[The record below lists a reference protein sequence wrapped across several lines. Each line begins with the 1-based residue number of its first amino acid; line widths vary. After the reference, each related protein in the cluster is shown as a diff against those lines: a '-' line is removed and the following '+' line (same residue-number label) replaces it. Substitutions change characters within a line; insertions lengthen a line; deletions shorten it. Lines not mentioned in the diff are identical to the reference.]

1 MSGQKFLPWWVFI
14 FNAVCTYKRVWGRTT
29 NMMSTVLALQLVLF
43 VSFHICYSNPTSSK
57 PYTPLKSMLSFYKL
71 CGIKKQFELV
81 IMDLAN
87 QSFKKKMLQSFLLLS
102 NYTTCIFICCLSRHV
117 LLFFDSFFCHV
128 DLLLSLWQGLGFTSI
143 KITSRKCANYL
154 ERVGC
159 NVASI
164 SNFNWMDIIRST
176 WNIVLGLVCWCVFH
190 QIT

>member
-1 MSGQKFLPWWVFI
+1 MLHAARKKATKCCLHILLCYLFMSGQKFLPWWVFI

-87 QSFKKKMLQSFLLLS
+87 QSFKKKCFKVS
-102 NYTTCIFICCLSRHV
+102 YCCLTIQHVFSYAVFQGMYFCFLIVFFVMLIYFFLCGRDWV
-117 LLFFDSFFCHV
+117 LLALKSPP
-128 DLLLSLWQGLGFTSI
+128 G
-143 KITSRKCANYL
+143 
-154 ERVGC
+154 
-159 NVASI
+159 NV
-164 SNFNWMDIIRST
+164 
-176 WNIVLGLVCWCVFH
+176 
-190 QIT
+190 QITWRE